1 MALTKVQTALTN
13 SGIVNVLDYGA
24 TGDGVTDDTTGFQ
37 AALTAAVAASE
48 SLYVPTGTYLLS
60 AQLTVSSA
68 NPTRIE
74 GAGSGLATLTWTD
87 TATSGG
93 GISITYTDNLAP
105 PYVSGLTLLTQA
117 AGATGDTA
125 LSITGPET
133 ASVTHLGPN
142 VENVDIRGSNTDND
156 YWDIGIHFTT
166 CWYVMGMDITIKGR
180 TDTTVPFDQSAGIKL
195 TGCQV
200 TYLNK
205 FGIWHVENAVLEAA
219 SGGPSHGEGF
229 SFQHFEIVGCANGIM
244 MNSDSDAPGSNIGP
258 GHINAYQNCIQ
269 ISAQRQLIIHDCLLY
284 KTHLSGS
291 VWTGVSINESQ
302 ECIIHDNVFH
312 GQQSAGS
319 TNDTYGVVLG
329 NITAS
334 DKNMIHNNF
343 FAGFPGTTKIAVL
356 LNTGCGN
363 NRIHDNAVMDGTIPS
378 ALLINAGAEKNNI
391 TYNNLPTAIQT
402 FAANDATPSV
412 GNALNRHFNTANSS
426 ATTVTTLDDGYV
438 GQVVSI
444 MCNDANT
451 TFQHNGTGFV
461 LEGSVSW
468 TAGAGAIITFRQ
480 DVAGGLWR
488 EMSRRTA

>member
-1 MALTKVQTALTN
+1 M
-13 SGIVNVLDYGA
+13 
-24 TGDGVTDDTTGFQ
+24 
-37 AALTAAVAASE
+37 
-48 SLYVPTGTYLLS
+48 
-60 AQLTVSSA
+60 
-68 NPTRIE
+68 
-74 GAGSGLATLTWTD
+74 
-87 TATSGG
+87 
-93 GISITYTDNLAP
+93 
-105 PYVSGLTLLTQA
+105 
-117 AGATGDTA
+117 
-125 LSITGPET
+125 
-133 ASVTHLGPN
+133 
-142 VENVDIRGSNTDND
+142 
-156 YWDIGIHFTT
+156 
-166 CWYVMGMDITIKGR
+166 
-180 TDTTVPFDQSAGIKL
+180 
-195 TGCQV
+195 
-200 TYLNK
+200 
-205 FGIWHVENAVLEAA
+205 
-219 SGGPSHGEGF
+219 
-229 SFQHFEIVGCANGIM
+229 
-244 MNSDSDAPGSNIGP
+244 
-258 GHINAYQNCIQ
+258 
-269 ISAQRQLIIHDCLLY
+269 
-284 KTHLSGS
+284 
-291 VWTGVSINESQ
+291 
-302 ECIIHDNVFH
+302 FH